1 MKKQTSGVCSQ
12 PPSSSGGEVTSI
24 SLTWSCRRNRAC
36 CMQGPIQALR
46 RNLQQ
51 VLPVRNTGIGAPT
64 TTALGHNFNFLMLSL
79 WQNSAFSWFMSSL
92 VTKTNRY
99 HPNSSPYSYPW
110 LFGEGGFSWWSFAQI
125 KQIFFPRIIYQE
137 ELCRV
142 QVQKEPR
149 DAWACWT
156 FRGSCRD
163 LWQEDGWRFVSDC
176 TGDQALKPD
185 LIYDLIALIISGNLT
200 PQDCVSE
207 IRLLKRLYRLPN
219 GVGTQQWEFATPKP
233 TFQLYSIWMCLSLI
247 LSLMCY
253 ALLLQLS

>member
-24 SLTWSCRRNRAC
+24 ALTWSCRRNRAC

-92 VTKTNRY
+92 VTKTNQIPPPTVIPDYLVKAGFLGEVLLKSSRY
-99 HPNSSPYSYPW
+99 
-110 LFGEGGFSWWSFAQI
+110 FSQESFTKKSCA
-125 KQIFFPRIIYQE
+125 KSK
-137 ELCRV
+137 CRRS
-142 QVQKEPR
+142 QVTHEP
-149 DAWACWT
+149 AEPLEALV
-156 FRGSCRD
+156 GISCR
-163 LWQEDGWRFVSDC
+163 QEDGWRFVSDC